1 MNEAEFKKQ
10 KREEFEKLKKPLED
24 FMNKWCCPHDTL
36 IVAQGHMELLNGE
49 IAIPLEILD

>member
-36 IVAQGHMELLNGE
+36 IVVQGHMELLNGE
-49 IAIPLEILD
+49 IGIPLEILD